1 MNRIPAPTTMPYRA
15 PAALPRP
22 AAAARTTLLLLALLA
37 GACANGNEG
46 SGQITEVDVPAF
58 DADSAHALLRRQ
70 VEFGPRVPGTPGHA
84 AQVQWMVEYLR
95 TRADTVIV
103 QSFDQ
108 EIDGETVRLHNIFA
122 RFRPDDRSRVLLAAH
137 WDTRPASDEESDPA
151 KRALPILGAN
161 DGASGVAVL
170 LTLADMF
177 AQQAPPIG
185 VDILLTD
192 GEDYATGPGDYDN
205 MYLGAKYFA
214 ANQPAGYPPLYG
226 ILLDLVGDQNPR
238 FEMEGYSQ
246 QYAPEVVQRVWRVAE
261 GLGYGNVFVGS
272 SGMSVMDDH
281 VPLNQGGIR
290 TINIIDMDYGP
301 GNAYWH
307 TQDDV
312 VEHTSPRGLR
322 ATGEVIAALVYRG
335 G

>member
-1 MNRIPAPTTMPYRA
+1 MTMLHRAAA
-15 PAALPRP
+15 PAGRFTAG
-22 AAAARTTLLLLALLA
+22 ARTALLLLALIA

-46 SGQITEVDVPAF
+46 SGQITDVDVPAF

-70 VEFGPRVPGTPGHA
+70 VAFGPRVPGTPGHA
-84 AQVQWMVEYLR
+84 AQLQWMVEYLR
-95 TRADTVIV
+95 ARADTVIV

-108 EIDGETVRLHNIFA
+108 QIDGETVRLHNVFA
-122 RFRPDDRSRVLLAAH
+122 RFRPDDHSRVLLVAH
-137 WDTRPASDEESDPA
+137 WDTRPASDQDTDPA
-151 KRALPILGAN
+151 KRTLPILGAN

-226 ILLDLVGDQNPR
+226 ILVDLVGDQNPR

-290 TINIIDMDYGP
+290 TVNIIDMDYGP

-322 ATGEVIAALVYRG
+322 AAGEVIAALVYRG